1 MRDLLLKDISW
12 GAKEKDITPDEVLQ
26 ADEIIFTNALRGI
39 IKIEQ

>member
-1 MRDLLLKDISW
+1 MRNLLLKDTSW
-12 GAKEKDITPDEVLQ
+12 GAKEIDITPDDVLQ